1 MKTNQWIKVFLFT
14 LLVLVAPIA
23 TYYVYFVEVREAF
36 LLERFHAHLANI
48 AARTENRFSS
58 AFDVI
63 RYNPGQKND
72 LGIDACRAPSTA
84 NGEPIAGGE
93 PHGRRF
99 VSRTATGTLVFHT
112 EKCDTTVDVST
123 LVGSLDPDRQFYDL
137 VIFDENDKV
146 VFQRDPENGRVADG
160 QLTTRA
166 SADSSDAKSSL
177 KDPLVDMRRTYQG
190 RPFLVFSQPIGVPI
204 ETRDR
209 EGPQHDSSAA
219 ARESSWKI
227 VGLMG
232 QTEFTRLKYSVGPG
246 GLAVV
251 VLIVLCVL
259 VAAPFLKLRYLGRF
273 ERLSRYDIVLQAG
286 AGLSL
291 IAMATVA
298 GLAWNTHVRLARY
311 FDNRLESVAQ
321 DLANEIARETES
333 AAKTLSDLERPMLES
348 YERRE
353 RERRSSNDSNCPVLA
368 ERAREQTG
376 PGIATAA
383 GNILSTL
390 KDITRDY
397 RQLSTVYLMD
407 QNGCQ
412 LVKWASA
419 ATVPEPGRFGDR
431 RYFKRALPD
440 ERVPLRLN
448 TKTTPNVFQDIVVSR
463 TTGEREIV
471 FSKPVTPPNACTD
484 AMRADGKNATRVPCV
499 SVITGRLRALDSVLP
514 HGFGAMLLDADSGI
528 EWRSD
533 GNASTELNLAKEIDE
548 PDRLRTLV
556 RLAIANPSRLGQSF
570 DADYQRKP
578 HRFYVLPLEYGD
590 LALVAFYDRNL
601 VTEPVLE
608 AAGAAGAAWLVW
620 VSILIALFLA
630 LWIADDMLEGSL
642 RRWPWCLSVVL
653 PAVIAGAW
661 FALTVSPTLLFAA
674 TGIALSLIP
683 LLLLAGRDSSRIS
696 SQLRRVLI
704 VLPTWFAATLAAA
717 VPMKILYGQ
726 AELATLNALARFE
739 SVEYDRDSTAQSES
753 FEQWKWSVALPDPR
767 DWTDVAWWKNE
778 EFLRLP
784 SGAPTKAQH
793 AECALFDVVC
803 RLLENLPDYGAGL
816 SGVHAMYR
824 QAAAPIEEVRDELLA
839 DVPETYVMHIVVA
852 GLALLLSIVAVWYL
866 LVRAFG
872 LRAENIVEFSSAV
885 LPTGSEPDHRIV
897 WGVPARERHG
907 YLDRLQASDK
917 LWVDLRDASPGSK
930 IDIPSSVDAIAIDE
944 FDAGLND
951 IAVVQQRVE
960 LVERLLREQRRVI
973 LLFVTTDPLNFVM
986 AQYDTEQNAALL
998 SRVATALSR
1007 FKLTYHQAEAKQP
1020 ARSEWTFASAIVA
1033 AVRRLRGPPARAD
1046 WRTQFVESEC
1056 RHPDLWE
1063 IRDELLKE
1071 VEARKWSKAQIVQQ
1085 VQSLANAT
1093 FQHMWSKC
1101 TRVEKFTLIELALGH
1116 PVNPN
1121 NWDAAHRLRVRG
1133 YVLAAPF
1140 YRIASESLRQF
1151 VARMA
1156 LLEDVQQWRAENPG
1170 TWDQVKVPLI
1180 ILFLGVVAFF
1190 AVTQPALFNSVF
1202 AFLAAA
1208 LATFPFIAN
1217 ALSAR
1222 LQRATGSGGK

>member
-23 TYYVYFVEVREAF
+23 TYYVYFVEARETS

-48 AARTENRFSS
+48 AARTENRFAS

-63 RYNPGQKND
+63 RYNRGQNSD
-72 LGIDACRAPSTA
+72 LGINPCPAASTA
-84 NGEPIAGGE
+84 NGERIVGGE
-93 PHGRRF
+93 PQSRKF
-99 VSRTATGTLVFHT
+99 VSRTPAGAFVFHT
-112 EKCDTTVDVST
+112 ETCDATVDIST

-137 VIFDENDKV
+137 VIFDEKDQV
-146 VFQRDPENGRVADG
+146 VFQRDAENGRVADG

-166 SADSSDAKSSL
+166 GADSSDSKSSL
-177 KDPLVDMRRTYQG
+177 KDPLVEMRTNYQG
-190 RPFLVFSQPIGVPI
+190 RPFLVFSQPIAVPF

-209 EGPQHDSSAA
+209 EDPQPNRRASGG
-219 ARESSWKI
+219 ESSWRI
-227 VGLMG
+227 VGLLG
-232 QTEFTRLKYSVGPG
+232 QTEFTRQKYSVDPG
-246 GLAVV
+246 GLAIVA
-251 VLIVLCVL
+251 LIVSCVL
-259 VAAPFLKLRYLGRF
+259 FAAPFLKLRYLGRF

-298 GLAWNTHVRLARY
+298 WLAWSTHARLSRY
-311 FDNRLESVAQ
+311 FDKGLESVAL
-321 DLANEIARETES
+321 DLADQIKSETQS
-333 AAKTLSDLERPMLES
+333 AATTLSNLERPMLDS
-348 YERRE
+348 YEA
-353 RERRSSNDSNCPVLA
+353 RERRSSNNPKCPVV
-368 ERAREQTG
+368 
-376 PGIATAA
+376 ATAA
-383 GNILSTL
+383 GDILSKL
-390 KDITRDY
+390 KEETRSY
-397 RQLSTVYLMD
+397 RQLITVYLMD
-407 QNGCQ
+407 QSGCQ
-412 LVKWASA
+412 VVKWASA
-419 ATVPEPGRFGDR
+419 ATVPDAGQFGDR
-431 RYFKRALPD
+431 LYFKRALPD
-440 ERVPLRLN
+440 KRVPLTLN
-448 TKTTPNVFQDIVVSR
+448 AKTTPDVFQDIVVSR
-463 TTGEREIV
+463 TMGEREIV
-471 FSKPVTPPNACTD
+471 FSKPVVTTPANNCD
-484 AMRADGKNATRVPCV
+484 VKNPARVPCV

-514 HGFGAMLLDADSGI
+514 RGFGAMLLDSDSNI
-528 EWRSD
+528 KWRSN

-548 PDRLRTLV
+548 PERLRTLV
-556 RLAIANPSRLGQSF
+556 GLAIATPSRPGESF

-578 HRFYVLPLEYGD
+578 HQFYVLPLEYGD
-590 LALVAFYDRNL
+590 LALVAFYNRNL

-620 VSILIALFLA
+620 ASILITLFLA

-653 PAVIAGAW
+653 PAVVAGAW

-683 LLLLAGRDSSRIS
+683 LLLLAGRDSSRINA
-696 SQLRRVLI
+696 QLRRVLI
-704 VLPTWFAATLAAA
+704 VLPTWLAATLAAA
-717 VPMKILYGQ
+717 APMKILYGQ

-739 SVEYDRDSTAQSES
+739 SLEYEHDSRAQTES
-753 FEQWKWSVALPDPR
+753 FKQWKWSVSLSDQN
-767 DWTDVAWWKNE
+767 DWNGESWWKNE
-778 EFLRLP
+778 QFLPLQ
-784 SGAPTKAQH
+784 GDAPTKAEH
-793 AECALFDVVC
+793 AKCPLFDVVC
-803 RLLENLPDYGAGL
+803 RILENLPDYGADL
-816 SGVHAMYR
+816 SRVHAMYR
-824 QAAAPIEEVRDELLA
+824 QAAPPIEEVRDKLLA
-839 DVPETYVMHIVVA
+839 DVPETYPLHIAVA

-872 LRAENIVEFSSAV
+872 LRAENIVEFSSAA

-897 WGVPARERHG
+897 WGVPARERHK
-907 YLDRLQASDK
+907 YLDRVQAKDK
-917 LWVDLRDASPGSK
+917 LWVDLRDASPGCK
-930 IDIPSSVDAIAIDE
+930 IDVPGSIDAIAIDE

-951 IAVVQQRVE
+951 IDVVQQRVE
-960 LVERLLREQRRVI
+960 LLEQLLREQRRVI

-986 AQYDTEQNAALL
+986 TQYDTEQNAALL

-1007 FKLTYHQAEAKQP
+1007 FKFTYHEAEAEQS
-1020 ARSEWTFASAIVA
+1020 ARSEWTFLSAIVA
-1033 AVRRLRGPPARAD
+1033 SVRHLRGPPERSD

-1063 IRDELLKE
+1063 IRDDLLKE
-1071 VEARKWSKAQIVQQ
+1071 AEARKWSKGQIVQQ

-1156 LLEDVQQWRAENPG
+1156 LVENVQQWRAEHPG

-1180 ILFLGVVAFF
+1180 ILFLGVVVFF
-1190 AVTQPALFNSVF
+1190 AVTQPALLNSVF

-1208 LATFPFIAN
+1208 LATFPFIAS
-1217 ALSAR
+1217 ALNAR
-1222 LQRATGSGGK
+1222 LQRSTSAD